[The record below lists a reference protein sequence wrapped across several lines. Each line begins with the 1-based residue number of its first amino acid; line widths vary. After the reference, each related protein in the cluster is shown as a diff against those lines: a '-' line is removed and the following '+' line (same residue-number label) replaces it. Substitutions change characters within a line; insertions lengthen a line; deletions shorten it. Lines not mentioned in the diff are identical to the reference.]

1 MTTITGLFKD
11 KAGAEQAFQSVI
23 DLGYTK
29 DDINVAMSD
38 EVRQR
43 DFLDHHVT
51 TAHPAT
57 TELEEKAASTDNSA
71 SDKLGGP
78 TGGTVGTLMPIVTA
92 VGVALIPGFG
102 IVAGPIAIALTAAA
116 ATGIA
121 AGLVSVLKKWDI
133 PESRVQQYEAAIRA
147 GGILLG
153 VKTHS
158 DSDALQIQ
166 RRWQESGGEY
176 VQS

>member
-38 EVRQR
+38 EVRR
-43 DFLDHHVT
+43 RYFPDNTLT
-51 TAHPAT
+51 TAHPG
-57 TELEEKAASTDNSA
+57 TELEEKAASGSDNSP

-78 TGGTVGTLMPIVTA
+78 AGGTMGTLMPVVTA

-102 IVAGPIAIALTAAA
+102 IVAGPVAIALTAAA

-121 AGLVSVLKKWDI
+121 VGLVAALKKWDI

-153 VKTHS
+153 VKAHS

-166 RRWQESGGEY
+166 RRWRQGGGEY